1 MAGLRPTVVVSDV
14 DEDAL
19 LDELAGAPSDEI
31 VTRLAEAKAD
41 AVVAAVVADGRAVD
55 TVVLTCD
62 SMLLINGELA
72 GKPHTPDVAVERWK
86 AMRGSTGHLL
96 TGHCVR
102 KIVEGE
108 TVASTSRCESTAIH
122 FSDAPDEVIE
132 RYAATGEPLEVAG
145 AFTLDGY
152 GGWLIDG
159 IDGDPSSV
167 LGISLPLVRK
177 LLAEININVTDLWI
191 APTPSS

>member
-19 LDELAGAPSDEI
+19 LDELAGAPFDEI

-41 AVVAAVVADGRAVD
+41 AVVAAIAANGTGGD

-62 SMLLINGELA
+62 SMLLTGGALA
-72 GKPHTPDVAVERWK
+72 GKPHTPEVAIERWK
-86 AMRGSTGHLL
+86 AMRGTTGHLI

-102 KIVEGE
+102 RMIDGGE
-108 TVASTSRCESTAIH
+108 VASTSRSESTAIR

-177 LLAEININVTDLWI
+177 LLADLGINVPDLWHL
-191 APTPSS
+191 PLP